1 MVGETAG
8 AMLRAA
14 VWGCLRCVVA
24 FALLLLTPGYCVAW
38 AGDVVG
44 FRRRGTMGQLLWSM
58 AVSFAVVPIAAVMMA
73 KYCAMAAVSWLAIA
87 CGVGAVGLIFAVK
100 RRGMRRLTGR
110 HLVGAILGL
119 GWIVFVIGELVDVGV
134 GSRLYMSVTVFDHAL
149 RTAFVDAVMR
159 GGVPPANPLYW
170 PGHAAP
176 MRYYY
181 FWYVVTAAA
190 ARLAGATARQAMIA
204 SVAWAGFGLA
214 AVVAL
219 YCRHF
224 LPQTAGSNELP
235 FYKRW
240 SWGRTALAIALL
252 GVTGLDILPAI
263 AKALLRMP
271 TDADMDWWAYDQIG
285 SWMDS
290 VLWVPHHIAGLVCC
304 LAGFLL
310 VWMSKGEAG
319 WRRWIGGA
327 VAGVAFASAFG
338 LSTWVALAFALV
350 MAGWMVWVLLWEA
363 GSRPRVPTLLLA
375 GVVAVVAL
383 LPYVTELRSAQS
395 GTSVVRGTAEE
406 SGSSVPGGA
415 GAAEPIKTVRLLSFG
430 VRHMIAPEDA
440 LSIPGMVALARSH
453 PQVEDAV
460 SGLILLL
467 PEYFTEL
474 GFFFLVLVAAIG
486 GMRRGTLDE
495 AERTALAL
503 VGAGLLVSTFLR
515 STVIANNDFGIR
527 SILIVQFFLLLLAV
541 RWCEGGFGETG
552 RAMCRVAV
560 GMVCLGLAGTVYQ
573 VALLRV
579 YLPVEEQMGRPVANG
594 LSEEAMALRR
604 AFAEMDVRIPKDAVV
619 QFNTVQPGDY
629 FHDAQILPVG
639 RQVAAAFPDCPAAFG
654 GEASRCDGV
663 EAGVQAFF
671 APQIMTFLVS
681 PGDERRS
688 PAEAA
693 RAMCSQLGIDYLIAT
708 QWDSVWADRT
718 GWVWGLPAA
727 VDRGDVR
734 VVQCAP

>member
-1 MVGETAG
+1 
-8 AMLRAA
+8 MLRAD
-14 VWGCLRCVVA
+14 VWGCLRCIGV
-24 FALLLLTPGYCVAW
+24 FALLLLTPGLCVAW
-38 AGDVVG
+38 AGDVAG
-44 FRRRGTMGQLLWSM
+44 FRRQGAMGQLLWSV
-58 AVSFAVVPIAAVMMA
+58 ALSFAVVPIAAVMAA
-73 KYCAMAAVSWLAIA
+73 KYWSMDVVLWAVLPCAVLGAGLSAVAM
-87 CGVGAVGLIFAVK
+87 K
-100 RRGMRRLTGR
+100 RDKDLRLKRSRALGMT
-110 HLVGAILGL
+110 LGL
-119 GWIVFVIGELVDVGV
+119 GWVLFVIGELVDVGV
-134 GSRLYMSVTVFDHAL
+134 GNRLYMSVTVFDHAL

-190 ARLAGATARQAMIA
+190 ARLARATARQAMIA
-204 SVAWAGFGLA
+204 SVVWAAFGLA
-214 AVVAL
+214 AMVAL
-219 YCRHF
+219 YCGHF
-224 LPQTAGSNELP
+224 LPQAARADELP
-235 FYKRW
+235 LYRRW
-240 SWGRTALAIALL
+240 RWGRTALAIALL

-271 TDADMDWWAYDQIG
+271 TDADMDWWAYDQVG

-304 LAGFLL
+304 LVGFLL
-310 VWMSKGEAG
+310 VWMSKGERG
-319 WRRWIGGA
+319 WRRWISGV

-363 GSRPRVPTLLLA
+363 GSRARISALLLA
-375 GVVAVVAL
+375 GVVAVAAL
-383 LPYVTELRSAQS
+383 LPYLAELRSAQS
-395 GTSVVRGTAEE
+395 SMISTG
-406 SGSSVPGGA
+406 
-415 GAAEPIKTVRLLSFG
+415 GAAESESSVLDGPAGGTPVKSDHPPLLRFG

-440 LSIPGMVALARSH
+440 LAIPGMAALALSH

-486 GMRRGTLDE
+486 GMRRGTLRE

-552 RAMCRVAV
+552 RAMRRVAI
-560 GMVCLGLAGTVYQ
+560 GMVCLGVVGTVYQ

-579 YLPVEEQMGRPVANG
+579 YLPMEERLGRPESSG
-594 LSEEAMALRR
+594 LGEEAMALRQ
-604 AFAEMDVRIPKDAVV
+604 AFAEMDALIPKAAVV
-619 QFNTVQPGDY
+619 QFNPLQPGDY

-663 EAGVQAFF
+663 EAGVRTFF
-671 APQIMTFLVS
+671 APQTMTFLVS
-681 PGDERRS
+681 PGDERRDPHS
-688 PAEAA
+688 AEAA

-708 QWDSVWADRT
+708 QWDDVWADRS
-718 GWVWGLPAA
+718 GWVWRLPAV
-727 VDRGDVR
+727 VDTGEVR

>member
-1 MVGETAG
+1 
-8 AMLRAA
+8 MLRAD

-38 AGDVVG
+38 AGDVAG
-44 FRRRGTMGQLLWSM
+44 FRRQGTIGQLLWSV
-58 AVSFAVVPIAAVMMA
+58 AVSFAVVPIAAVMVA
-73 KYCAMAAVSWLAIA
+73 KYWSMDVVLCAALACAVFGAGLSAVAMKRDKDLRPRWSRVLGIA
-87 CGVGAVGLIFAVK
+87 
-100 RRGMRRLTGR
+100 
-110 HLVGAILGL
+110 LGL
-119 GWIVFVIGELVDVGV
+119 GWVLFVIGELVDVGV
-134 GSRLYMSVTVFDHAL
+134 GNRLYMSVTVFDHAL
-149 RTAFVDAVMR
+149 RTAFVDAVTR

-214 AVVAL
+214 TVIAL

-224 LPQTAGSNELP
+224 LPQAADADKPHL
-235 FYKRW
+235 YKRW
-240 SWGRTALAIALL
+240 RWGRIALAIALL

-271 TDADMDWWAYDQIG
+271 ADADLDWWAYDQVG

-290 VLWVPHHIAGLVCC
+290 VLWVPHHIAGLLCC
-304 LAGFLL
+304 LVGFLL
-310 VWMSKGEAG
+310 VWTSKGERG
-319 WRRWIGGA
+319 WRRWICGV
-327 VAGVAFASAFG
+327 VAGIAFASAFG
-338 LSTWVALAFALV
+338 LSTWVAMAFALV
-350 MAGWMVWVLLWEA
+350 MAGWMVWVLVWEP
-363 GSRPRVPTLLLA
+363 GSRARIPALVLAGAVATLL
-375 GVVAVVAL
+375 L
-383 LPYVTELRSAQS
+383 LPYVAELRTAQS
-395 GTSVVRGTAEE
+395 GMISTGAAAQSE
-406 SGSSVPGGA
+406 SSVLDGPAGGT
-415 GAAEPIKTVRLLSFG
+415 PVKSNHLLLLRFG

-440 LSIPGMVALARSH
+440 LAIPGMATLARSY
-453 PQVEDAV
+453 PQVEDAA

-503 VGAGLLVSTFLR
+503 VGAGLLVSSFLR

-527 SILIVQFFLLLLAV
+527 SMLIVQFFLLLLAV

-552 RAMCRVAV
+552 RAMRRVAV
-560 GMVCLGLAGTVYQ
+560 GMVCLGVVGTVYQ

-579 YLPVEEQMGRPVANG
+579 YLPVEERLERPVASG
-594 LSEEAMALRR
+594 LSEQAMALRR
-604 AFAEMDVRIPKDAVV
+604 AFAEMDMRIPKAAVV
-619 QFNTVQPGDY
+619 QFNPAQPGDY

-639 RQVAAAFPDCPAAFG
+639 RQVASAFPDCPAAFG
-654 GEASRCDGV
+654 GEASRCAGV
-663 EAGVQAFF
+663 EEGVRAFF
-671 APQIMTFLVS
+671 APQILTFLVS
-681 PGDERRS
+681 PGDERRDTNS
-688 PAEAA
+688 VEAA
-693 RAMCSQLGIDYLIAT
+693 RPMCSQLGIDYLIAT